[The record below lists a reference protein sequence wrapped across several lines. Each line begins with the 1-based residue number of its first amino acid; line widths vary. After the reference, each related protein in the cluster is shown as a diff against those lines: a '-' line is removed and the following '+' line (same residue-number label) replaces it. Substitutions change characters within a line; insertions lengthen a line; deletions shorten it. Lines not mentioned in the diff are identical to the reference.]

1 VAGVPDPVESS
12 ELPVTEQGFDQ
23 VFLDSTGVG
32 GPIGS
37 SLQGEY
43 QFCPTA
49 STPTALSK
57 PSVSIRLAP
66 ARPGVGAEA
75 IRHWR
80 GPQESRDS
88 ATGARDLFGNRASI

>member
-1 VAGVPDPVESS
+1 M
-12 ELPVTEQGFDQ
+12 TEQGFDQ

-32 GPIGS
+32 QPIGS

-43 QFCPTA
+43 WFCPTA

-57 PSVSIRLAP
+57 PSVSVRLAR
-66 ARPGVGAEA
+66 ARPEVGAEA
-75 IRHWR
+75 VRHLR
-80 GPQESRDS
+80 GPHETRDS